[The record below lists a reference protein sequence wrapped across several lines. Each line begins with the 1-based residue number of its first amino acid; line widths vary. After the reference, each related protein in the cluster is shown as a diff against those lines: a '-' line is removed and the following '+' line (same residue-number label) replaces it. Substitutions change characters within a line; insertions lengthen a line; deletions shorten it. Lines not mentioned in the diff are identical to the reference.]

1 MKTRVLSGLVM
12 VPLLAI
18 LYFGGYVLFAACLCI
33 GLMGVR
39 EFYNGFHAIGVKPS
53 YPVACVAAVALYAV
67 ELFGGDH
74 REWYMLWFFGVVLAS
89 LLYLFKIEER
99 KLEDAMAT
107 ITGIFYVVF
116 FSFHVT
122 LVDRTDYSLM
132 VWLIVITAFGT
143 DIMAY
148 FSGYLLGKHKLCP
161 KISPKKTIEGSIGGI
176 LGSVILSGLFGWFFM
191 PDVLVHCL
199 VIGVLGGIV
208 SQFGDLTAS
217 IFKRKMGIK
226 DYGNLI
232 PGHGGL
238 LRGRLAA
245 DGAESAYTECLRLCR
260 RLLWR
265 QSMGESLD
273 ELSEELHRAWGGQS
287 VDFLPG
293 ELHLGS
299 MRRMLEILSRQALPL
314 D

>member
-1 MKTRVLSGLVM
+1 MKTRVLSGIIM

-18 LYFGGYVLFAACLCI
+18 LFFGGYVLFAACLCI

-39 EFYNGFHAIGVKPS
+39 EFYNGFHAIDVKPS
-53 YPVACVAAVALYAV
+53 YAIACAAAVALYAA

-74 REWYMLWFFGVVLAS
+74 REWFMLWFFGVVLAS
-89 LLYLFKIEER
+89 LLYLFKIDKR
-99 KLEDAMAT
+99 NLADAMAT

-122 LVDRTDYSLM
+122 LVDRTDYSPM
-132 VWLIVITAFGT
+132 IWLIVITAFGT

-176 LGSVILSGLFGWFFM
+176 LGSVVLSGLFGWFFM
-191 PDVLVHCL
+191 PDVFVHCL
-199 VIGVLGGIV
+199 IIGVLGGIV

-232 PGHGGL
+232 PGHGGI
-238 LRGRLAA
+238 
-245 DGAESAYTECLRLCR
+245 
-260 RLLWR
+260 
-265 QSMGESLD
+265 LD
-273 ELSEELHRAWGGQS
+273 RFDS
-287 VDFLPG
+287 VLFTGPMVYYYIVLVM
-293 ELHLGS
+293 EH
-299 MRRMLEILSRQALPL
+299 MA
-314 D
+314 